1 MIKLGAQL
9 AKEALEHTLHIIKE
23 CGPRKAGED
32 ACKKSA
38 RMLEE
43 DYGKVADKA
52 WKEEFTFHP
61 DAFISFLKIVSV
73 LYAIATGFLMLRW
86 GTPGFLVLLLA
97 MVITFSQF
105 IMYYKWFDPFF
116 KKGKGYNVIG
126 SIEPDGEVKQQII
139 ISGHH
144 DSANEF
150 VIIDKFPKLYA
161 PMSALLAATIIIVF
175 ILSAVAAFGPESILN
190 VVRYI
195 ALGGLILTF
204 PAFFYV
210 SNKVVPGASD
220 NLISSSVVYKIGEVF
235 GKAKK
240 QGSNMLKHTRLLLV
254 SFDAEE
260 SGLRGAY
267 AYTRL
272 HRNELTDLKT
282 YCFNMDTL
290 LDPENLQ
297 FFYNDI
303 NGTVKLSKGMV
314 NDCVMISKELGYK
327 GKPGGL
333 PLGGGATDAGEFS
346 RIGVEATNLI
356 CMSTKGFN
364 ENSVYHTMK
373 DTVDIINPKAVEM
386 AADIAY
392 NYILLKDGQMAK

>member
-1 MIKLGAQL
+1 MVKLGAQL
-9 AKEALEHTLHIIKE
+9 AKEALDHTAHIIKE
-23 CGPRKAGED
+23 CGPRKAGGD

-73 LYAIATGFLMLRW
+73 LYAIATVFLMLRW
-86 GTPGFLVLLLA
+86 TIPGFFVLLLA
-97 MVITFSQF
+97 VLIAFSQF
-105 IMYYKWFDPFF
+105 IMYYQWFDPFF
-116 KKGKGYNVIG
+116 KKAKGYNVIG
-126 SIEPDGEVKQQII
+126 SIEPEGEVKQQII
-139 ISGHH
+139 VSGHH

-161 PMSALLAATIIIVF
+161 PLSAALSSIVLIVF
-175 ILSAVAAFGPESILN
+175 ILSAVAAFGPQNIVNL
-190 VVRYI
+190 VRYI
-195 ALGGLILTF
+195 SLGGLLLTV

-220 NLISSSVVYKIGEVF
+220 NMISSSLAYKLGEIF

-240 QGSNMLKHTRLLLV
+240 EGKNKLKHTRLLIV

-267 AYTRL
+267 AYTRM
-272 HRNELTDLKT
+272 HRKELTDTKT

-297 FFYNDI
+297 FFRTDI
-303 NGTVKLSKGMV
+303 NGTVKMSKGMV
-314 NDCVMISKELGYK
+314 DDCVTISKELGYK
-327 GKPGGL
+327 SKPGGI

-364 ENSVYHTMK
+364 EKSVYHTMK
-373 DTVDIINPKAVEM
+373 DTVDKIGLKAVEM
-386 AADIAY
+386 SADIAY
-392 NYILLKDGQMAK
+392 NYIMMKDGQV